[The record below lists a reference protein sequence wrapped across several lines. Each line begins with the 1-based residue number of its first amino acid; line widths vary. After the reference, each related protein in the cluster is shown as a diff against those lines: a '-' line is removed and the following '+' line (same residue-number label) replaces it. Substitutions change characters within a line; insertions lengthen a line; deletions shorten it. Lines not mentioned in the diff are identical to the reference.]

1 MSAPMERVPSGVAAA
16 AFLAAGIGTF
26 VLGLVTFLAEVV
38 SGFAQVLNFYPPAG
52 PLSGKTTLSVL
63 IWLAA
68 WGILHRMWG
77 KQEVHLPRILV
88 ATFLLIG
95 LGLLFMFPPFFE
107 LFAE

>member
-26 VLGLVTFLAEVV
+26 VLGLVTFLAGVV
-38 SGFAQVLNFYPPAG
+38 SGFAQILNFYPPAG